1 MRILILNWRCPRH
14 PKAGGAEVLT
24 YEMARRFVAAGDKV
38 EWFSGSFPG
47 ALPEEDMNGVR
58 IVRSGR
64 QWTVHLR
71 AFQRYRGRLGQ
82 DFDLV
87 IDEINT
93 MPFFTP
99 LWAGIPTLTLI
110 FQLAREVWWYE
121 SKFPMSALG
130 FLAECF
136 YLIPYR
142 KTSTVTISRSTE
154 SDLRNR
160 RFRGAIAVIP
170 IGVEPA
176 ASTRPRDSSIPLLLY
191 VGRLAPSKRVDHVVR
206 AFALFRRAVHVGRL
220 HIVGSGDSRY
230 TDSLRR
236 LVNKLALREDVTF
249 EGRLS
254 KGDRNRLMSEADA
267 LLMASVREGWGLV
280 VTEANSYGTPAI
292 VYDVPGLRDSVRQEQ
307 TGLVVGPSPQAMAD
321 GMVRLWRDA
330 TLRARLGEGARTWSQ
345 SLTYES
351 AFQALQRETERAVG
365 IGSALEPATVP
376 PSRGLLR

>member
-1 MRILILNWRCPRH
+1 
-14 PKAGGAEVLT
+14 
-24 YEMARRFVAAGDKV
+24 
-38 EWFSGSFPG
+38 
-47 ALPEEDMNGVR
+47 MNGVR

-64 QWTVHLR
+64 QWTVHLK
-71 AFQRYRGRLGQ
+71 AFQRYRGRLRR

-110 FQLAREVWWYE
+110 FQLARDVWWYE

-142 KTSTVTISRSTE
+142 KTNTVTISRSTE

-160 RFRGAIAVIP
+160 RFRGVIAVIP
-170 IGVEPA
+170 IGVEPGA
-176 ASTRPRDSSIPLLLY
+176 ATQRNDSSIPLLLY

-206 AFALFRRAVHVGRL
+206 AFAIFRQAVGAGRL
-220 HIVGSGDSRY
+220 HIVGGGDSRY

-236 LVNKLALREDVTF
+236 LVDKLALHEDVTF
-249 EGRLS
+249 AGRLP
-254 KGDRNRLMSEADA
+254 KVDRNRLMSEADA

-292 VYDVPGLRDSVRQEQ
+292 VYDVPGLRDSVRHEQ
-307 TGLVVGPSPQAMAD
+307 TGLVVGRSPQAMAD
-321 GMVRLWRDA
+321 GMVRLWTDA
-330 TLRARLGEGARTWSQ
+330 TLRARLGDAARTWSQ
-345 SLTYES
+345 SLTFEA
-351 AFQALQRETERAVG
+351 AFQAMLRETVRAIGV
-365 IGSALEPATVP
+365 GSALEPAAQLP
-376 PSRGLLR
+376 RGLRP